1 MTSWSRDISIISE
14 TSQISASLKQ
24 TVLRCDWSGVYG
36 HCRQFCIHSYIH
48 SFIHSFNEPCR
59 YFKTRLSCAD
69 NGFARDTNYLFFPQF
84 VQEIYLATLSIRM
97 QLCKGKPFTREGCKI
112 NSTLL
117 RPFYIESSTSLWN
130 PSFSTSCAYSHAKIK
145 HTMNKNMEKLIL
157 CMSEFN
163 EPERKALLKQ
173 HSLH

>member
-1 MTSWSRDISIISE
+1 MIGPESTVTVDN
-14 TSQISASLKQ
+14 SA
-24 TVLRCDWSGVYG
+24 
-36 HCRQFCIHSYIH
+36 FIHT
-48 SFIHSFNEPCR
+48 FIHSFNEPCR

-117 RPFYIESSTSLWN
+117 RPFYIESSTSL
-130 PSFSTSCAYSHAKIK
+130 
-145 HTMNKNMEKLIL
+145 
-157 CMSEFN
+157 
-163 EPERKALLKQ
+163 
-173 HSLH
+173 